1 MKPPYSTNEAIKKL
15 ATNNCSVTF
24 RQYPYQLLN
33 GILGILFPL
42 ITYPYLTRVLGPER
56 LGAIHFV
63 DYAVGLIYGITSL
76 GIPAYGVYRIAQLQA
91 TGLSKRQSYTPMM
104 RMHTLL
110 GAIGF
115 GIFYILFAD
124 HENWNYVMPLFPLGA
139 CYLIANS
146 LASDWYLQG
155 RQHFKTIAIR
165 NLIFRGLGLVFIFLW
180 VKSPSD
186 YSIYYW
192 IIVISVIATAI
203 YNLVWI
209 RRDLKNE
216 AALPVSSSIDRK
228 EMFLFFIATVF
239 ISITDYLDATL
250 LGLLSNETEVGFY
263 TNAAKLVRLSL
274 LVTLALNAVVFPQ
287 FSGIQ
292 AQQQPTRSVELLRKS
307 VDWLIFLTIPIS
319 VLYLLLGKELV
330 LVFSGPAFTNSIS
343 SVYWMA
349 PIPLFISL
357 SNLLLYYGL
366 SSRPELQKRIAVGV
380 AVGILISI
388 GLNSWLIP
396 LYGAK
401 GAAMNSFLTELGF
414 LIFFLLLIKPT
425 IPVETMLKAG
435 ATALIFIPVSMGMEA
450 TSWTNLTKL
459 LVGGFSCLMLY
470 GLIQHYIWK
479 HPFLQEGLEM
489 IRKK

>member
-1 MKPPYSTNEAIKKL
+1 
-15 ATNNCSVTF
+15 
-24 RQYPYQLLN
+24 
-33 GILGILFPL
+33 
-42 ITYPYLTRVLGPER
+42 
-56 LGAIHFV
+56 
-63 DYAVGLIYGITSL
+63 
-76 GIPAYGVYRIAQLQA
+76 
-91 TGLSKRQSYTPMM
+91 
-104 RMHTLL
+104 
-110 GAIGF
+110 
-115 GIFYILFAD
+115 
-124 HENWNYVMPLFPLGA
+124 
-139 CYLIANS
+139 
-146 LASDWYLQG
+146 
-155 RQHFKTIAIR
+155 
-165 NLIFRGLGLVFIFLW
+165 
-180 VKSPSD
+180 
-186 YSIYYW
+186 
-192 IIVISVIATAI
+192 
-203 YNLVWI
+203 
-209 RRDLKNE
+209 
-216 AALPVSSSIDRK
+216 
-228 EMFLFFIATVF
+228 MFLFFIATVF

-319 VLYLLLGKELV
+319 VLYLLFGKELV
-330 LVFSGPAFTNSIS
+330 LVFSGSAFTNSIS
-343 SVYWMA
+343 AVYWMA

-380 AVGILISI
+380 AVGIFISI

-414 LIFFLLLIKPT
+414 LIYFLLLIKPT

-435 ATALIFIPVSMGMEA
+435 ATALIFIPVSMGMEV

-470 GLIQHYIWK
+470 VLIQHYIWK
-479 HPFLQEGLEM
+479 HPFLQEAQALL
-489 IRKK
+489 RKNKTA